1 MSDRDK
7 LVEYVFKGFDEDSPI
22 DLEARHAR
30 AVFFSSPA
38 FDKTTGNEDVA
49 GFWEIDEHV
58 HLLAVADGMGGGPG
72 GAQAASIAVDAVGR
86 FAADADPKSNLR
98 SGIVDAFE
106 AANERV
112 LEKAIGSGTT
122 LVVVEVKGDQARA
135 YHAGDSGAILVGQR
149 GRVRF
154 DTMPHSP
161 TGYAVASGMIEQDD
175 VHHHDERH
183 LLSNCIGSR
192 EMRVEVGAPIRM
204 APRDTLLL
212 GTDGVLD
219 NIQRQEL
226 IDLIRVG
233 PLRDRAAKLQ
243 RRVRETMAGSDE
255 ELPAHPD
262 DATALLF
269 RRAP

>member
-1 MSDRDK
+1 MIK
-7 LVEYVFKGFDEDSPI
+7 QVFKGVDDGAPI
-22 DLEARHAR
+22 DLDARHAS
-30 AVFFSSPA
+30 AVFFSTPA
-38 FDKTTGNEDVA
+38 FDKTTGNEDAA
-49 GFWEIDEHV
+49 GFWELGEHV

-72 GAQAASIAVDAVGR
+72 GAEAAAIAVEAVGR
-86 FAADADPKSNLR
+86 FASNADPKANLR

-122 LVVVEVKGDQARA
+122 LVVVEVTGDRARA

-149 GRVRF
+149 GRIHF

-161 TGYAVASGMIEQDD
+161 TGYAVASGMLEQDD

-204 APRDTLLL
+204 AARDTLLL
-212 GTDGVLD
+212 GTDGILD
-219 NIQRQEL
+219 NIQRTEL

-233 PLRDRAAKLQ
+233 PLHVRAAELQ
-243 RRVRETMAGSDE
+243 IRIRETMAGSDA

-269 RRAP
+269 RRTS

>member
-1 MSDRDK
+1 MIKRI
-7 LVEYVFKGFDEDSPI
+7 FKGFDSPAPI
-22 DLEARHAR
+22 DLEARYAS
-30 AVFFSSPA
+30 AVFFSSTA
-38 FDKTTGNEDVA
+38 FDKTTGNEDA
-49 GFWEIDEHV
+49 AAFWELGEQI

-72 GAQAASIAVDAVGR
+72 GAEAAAIAIDAVER
-86 FAADADPKSNLR
+86 FAANADPKVNLR

-106 AANERV
+106 AANDRV
-112 LEKAIGSGTT
+112 LEKSIGSGTT
-122 LVVVEVKGDQARA
+122 LVVVEVSGDRARA

-154 DTMPHSP
+154 DIMAHSP
-161 TGYAVASGMIEQDD
+161 TGYAVASGLLEQDD

-192 EMRVEVGAPIRM
+192 EMRVEVGAAIRM
-204 APRDTLLL
+204 AARDTLML

-219 NIQRQEL
+219 NIQRADL

-233 PLRDRAAKLQ
+233 PLYKQASKLQ
-243 RRVRETMAGSDE
+243 RRIRETMAGSDD

-269 RRAP
+269 RRVR